1 MINGTN
7 KKQIYLKCALGM
19 AFGKSS
25 LTVIVYATTAAET
38 NNNKIRKTNNRLAL
52 FDKLLQLIKGNNTG
66 NMPNART
73 AFAT

>member
-1 MINGTN
+1 
-7 KKQIYLKCALGM
+7 M

-66 NMPNART
+66 NMPK
-73 AFAT
+73 F